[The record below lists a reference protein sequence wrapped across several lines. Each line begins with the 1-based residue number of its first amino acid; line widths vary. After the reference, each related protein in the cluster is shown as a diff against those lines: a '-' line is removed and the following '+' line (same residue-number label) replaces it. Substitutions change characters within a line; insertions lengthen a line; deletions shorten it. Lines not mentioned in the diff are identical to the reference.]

1 MLKRLGLVVV
11 AAAVITAILVVV
23 KLRAE
28 RRLAAEMTAIEAAV
42 EEDGIELDL
51 PALQPETW
59 VRRYRPEASAG
70 GYSLVLYRRRLPM
83 IIDMNGRI
91 IHAWPKVRAVGR
103 ARLLRDG
110 RLAVIGTDN
119 LIKEYDW
126 DGNLTWFYRLA
137 TDGDFP
143 HHDLAILDNGNYLV
157 LARDK
162 ERHTCYLEE
171 VDRQRRVV
179 WSWRSIDHMADFPTW
194 DVERKDPTHFNSIR
208 ELGPNRWFDAGDQ
221 RFRPGNILVSAR
233 HLSTVFIID
242 KRTGEVVWQYSKG
255 LDYQHEATMVDRGR
269 PGEGLILVF
278 NNGTN
283 GRNGY
288 RRTLVQAIDPST
300 DSVVWEYGSEY
311 FFSSVAGTAQ
321 ALPGDNIAIASSH
334 GGRIF
339 EITPA
344 GEIVWEWVP
353 PYLPMRPERVPVDYC
368 PQLAA
373 LPPQEAT
380 EVRLDADQGPYVD
393 IDLYRFALSEE
404 DVTRVIEGIPRQ
416 VLRDDADC
424 RRVLVPPGAEM
435 WVEFGIDQARVR
447 GKRLEAR
454 FVMTIQDAGRAP
466 ETLLDR
472 RLDLESESPWR
483 GRMIPLGR
491 YAYRKVELCVA
502 TEADGDVDDPFA
514 AVTWGNP
521 LILSSVQH
529 PVAEAR
535 EEVVTE
541 QERNLRE
548 QQLKA
553 LGYVN

>member
-59 VRRYRPEASAG
+59 VRQYRPEASAG
-70 GYSLVLYRRRLPM
+70 GYTLVLYRRRLPM

-91 IHAWPKVRAVGR
+91 IHAWPMVRAVGR
-103 ARLLRDG
+103 ARLRRDG

-137 TDGDFP
+137 TEGDFP
-143 HHDLAILDNGNYLV
+143 HHDLAILNNGNYLV

-162 ERHTCYLEE
+162 ETHTCYLQE
-171 VDRQRRVV
+171 VDRRGRVV
-179 WSWRSIDHMADFPTW
+179 WSWRSLDHMADFPTW
-194 DVERKDPTHFNSIR
+194 DPERKDPTHFNSVF
-208 ELGPNRWFDAGDQ
+208 ELLPNRWFDAGDE

-233 HLSTVFIID
+233 HLSTVFIVD
-242 KRTGEVVWQYSKG
+242 KRSGEVVWQYSTG
-255 LDYQHEATMVDRGR
+255 LDYQHEATMVNRGR

-288 RRTLVQAIDPST
+288 RRTLVEAIDP
-300 DSVVWEYGSEY
+300 VAGEIAWEYGSEY

-353 PYLPMRPERVPVDYC
+353 PYLPMRPERLPADYC

-373 LPPQEAT
+373 LPQQEAV
-380 EVRLDADQGPYVD
+380 EVRLAADQGPYVD

-404 DVTRVIEGIPRQ
+404 DMTREIEGIPRQ
-416 VLRDDADC
+416 VLRNDADC
-424 RRVLVPPGAEM
+424 RRVLVPPGATM

-447 GKRLEAR
+447 GNRLEAH
-454 FVMTIQDAGRAP
+454 FVMTIRDGNREP

-472 RLDLESESPWR
+472 RLNLDSESPWR
-483 GRMIPLGR
+483 GRNIPLGR
-491 YAYRKVELCVA
+491 FAYRTVELCVA
-502 TEADGDVDDPFA
+502 TEAEGDAGDPMA

-529 PVAEAR
+529 PVEMVT
-535 EEVVTE
+535 EEVLTE